1 MIGLPEGKKMTA
13 GIVDPDIRRNY
24 YLLILSAISLQ
35 ITVSTI
41 YMVLPLYFEQF
52 GISKS
57 GTGVLISIGTF
68 AGILSG
74 IVAGKLSDN
83 FGRKSFLLLG
93 TTMYSSVF
101 FLFAYVPGSF
111 DVFLVLR
118 FIEGL
123 GYYIIPVVIVSMA
136 ADIFPAN
143 ERGRAMGLYSMSS
156 GVGQLIGPLAAGFL
170 ISSGN
175 FTTYFLFCGALV
187 VASLVVMVLFVRET
201 LNRENI
207 KPVCVRAKRSISES
221 LKRFVNQV
229 KGLGLVVLVFLI
241 AVLFYRVGYTM
252 VDPLFTLFLKDVL
265 KLNIGESSYV
275 YALKAVCTLAAA
287 PAAGYLN
294 DRVGRKPVFLIGMA
308 LTVTTMFSYS
318 RASSI
323 EMVYLIRA
331 VDSVAAVTLLT
342 TIRTMMSDL
351 VSPSMRGFGQ
361 GLYSSISQESSTIGS
376 IFGGVIIDGWGYT
389 GAFLAAMSCAAV
401 ALFIVWFKVPDSIEP
416 EKSSIKMAE
425 R

>member
-1 MIGLPEGKKMTA
+1 MIV
-13 GIVDPDIRRNY
+13 GIVDPKIRRNY

-52 GISKS
+52 GINKS

-83 FGRKSFLLLG
+83 FGRKSFLLIG
-93 TTMYSSVF
+93 TTMYSIVF

-111 DVFLVLR
+111 DVFFVLR

-136 ADIFPAN
+136 ADIFPTK

-156 GVGQLIGPLAAGFL
+156 GVGQLIGPLTAGFL

-175 FTTYFLFCGALV
+175 FTTYFLFCG
-187 VASLVVMVLFVRET
+187 SLVVTSLVIMVLFVKET
-201 LNRENI
+201 LNKVNI
-207 KPVCVRAKRSISES
+207 RPANVGDKTSISES
-221 LKRFVNQV
+221 LKNFLGQV
-229 KGLGLVVLVFLI
+229 KGLGFVVIVFLVAI
-241 AVLFYRVGYTM
+241 LFYRVGYTM
-252 VDPLFTLFLKDVL
+252 VDPLFTLYLKDVL
-265 KLNIGESSYV
+265 KLNIIESSYV
-275 YALKAVCTLAAA
+275 YALKAVCTLVAA

-294 DRVGRKPVFLIGMA
+294 DRVGRKPVFIIGMA

-323 EMVYLIRA
+323 EVVYLIRA
-331 VDSVAAVTLLT
+331 VDSIAAATLLT

-351 VSPSMRGFGQ
+351 VSPAMRGFGQ

-376 IFGGVIIDGWGYT
+376 IFGGVIIDSWGYT
-389 GAFLAAMSCAAV
+389 GAFLTAMSCAAI
-401 ALFIVWFKVPDSIEP
+401 ALFIVWFKVPDPTKS
-416 EKSSIKMAE
+416 EKSPVKMTIK
-425 R
+425 